1 MNRLRQFWHYVEKV
15 FDLPARL
22 RAIRDGRTQPV
33 IPTSVLSTSLLLGAV
48 LRCPSLLQLQA
59 ESARRGWQ
67 RLVGWKQSL
76 SDDALG
82 YVLERYRI
90 EDWRGVLVAVNR
102 TLKANKA
109 FASAKIAGRLV
120 VALDANEQFKSQH
133 RCCPDCGQRRL
144 EVKDASGQVQGVTE
158 YYHRQV
164 YAQIHGP
171 DFSVILDVEPI
182 RPKEDEAAAA
192 LRLLGRM
199 RRLYGPRFFDVLTVD
214 AWYATGPFLKAVQ
227 RLGWAVVSVLKQERY
242 EIYQEATALSRGQKP
257 RAWQWEDRA
266 VNLWEVKDLPFTD
279 AAIGPVRVVLAE
291 ERWTERQR
299 RAGRSERVERK
310 SHWRWLVTGELDDAE
325 APVIWQMGHQR
336 WGVENHAFNELT
348 QHYYL
353 THCPRHEPV
362 AIQAWLLIRVLGF
375 NIFELFARLHGKL
388 WRAGRVTL
396 QELAR
401 QLDRALE
408 AVAELQPLWSG

>member
-1 MNRLRQFWHYVEKV
+1 MNRLRQFWHYVGKV

-22 RAIRDGRTQPV
+22 RAIRDERTQPV
-33 IPTSVLSTSLLLGAV
+33 IPTPALSASLLLGAV
-48 LRCPSLLQLQA
+48 LRTPSLLQLQA
-59 ESARRGWQ
+59 ETARRGWQ
-67 RLVGWKQSL
+67 RLVGWPQPL

-90 EDWRGVLVAVNR
+90 EDWRAVLVAVNR

-109 FASAKIAGRLV
+109 FESAKIAGRLV
-120 VALDANEQFKSQH
+120 VALDANEQFKSRH
-133 RCCPDCGQRRL
+133 RCCPDCCQRQL
-144 EVKDASGQVQGVTE
+144 EVKDAHGQTQTVTE

-164 YAQIHGP
+164 YAQLHGP

-182 RPKEDEAAAA
+182 RPGEDEAAAA

-199 RRLYGPRFFDVLTVD
+199 RRLYGPRFFDVVTVD
-214 AWYATGPFLKAVQ
+214 AWYATGPFLKAV
-227 RLGWAVVSVLKQERY
+227 RHLGWGVVSVLKQERY
-242 EIYQEATALSRGQKP
+242 EIYQEATALSRGQPP
-257 RAWQWEDRA
+257 RKWHQEERD
-266 VNLWEVKDLPFTD
+266 VDLWEVKDLPFTA
-279 AAIGPVRVVLAE
+279 AAIGLVRVVLAE

-299 RAGRSERVERK
+299 RAGRSEPVARK
-310 SHWRWLVTGELDDAE
+310 SHWRWLVTAELDDAE
-325 APVIWQMGHQR
+325 APVIWRIGHQR

-348 QHYYL
+348 QHYHL

-375 NIFELFARLHGKL
+375 NLFELFARLHGKL